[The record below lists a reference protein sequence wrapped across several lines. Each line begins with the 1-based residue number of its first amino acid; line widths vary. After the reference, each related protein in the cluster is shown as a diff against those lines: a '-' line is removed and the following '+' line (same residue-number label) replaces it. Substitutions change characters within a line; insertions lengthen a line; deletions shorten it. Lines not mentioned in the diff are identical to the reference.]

1 MNNGAT
7 KGGSPEA
14 WTTVKAS
21 PGLEGFW
28 QLHVATASGKD
39 HNVEETF
46 IANVDETTGNPI
58 TVAAHRDG
66 SFSVTNPRNNTTKQ
80 YK

>member
-1 MNNGAT
+1 
-7 KGGSPEA
+7 
-14 WTTVKAS
+14 
-21 PGLEGFW
+21 
-28 QLHVATASGKD
+28 
-39 HNVEETF
+39 VEETF